1 MRLRWRIEEWYHVGN
16 GNHIWLRRGRY
27 ARKSEAQTAVDKL
40 RAQHAHKTFRIK
52 GA

>member
-27 ARKSEAQTAVDKL
+27 ARKSEATAAVNTMRDN
-40 RAQHAHKTFRIK
+40 APHKTFRVK